1 MTNLIKWHDY
11 RMEATQEN
19 VRVMLNRIGPDL
31 FLKWLDVQYAD
42 TMAHSGYYRKEK
54 LQRITDVKKCYEEV
68 TDAGQCYSLKNLKLT
83 GQDLISMGVKPGPRI
98 GQMLNLALE
107 QVLKCP
113 EKNQRDYLLFYAD
126 TLIAEDKTD
135 K

>member
-1 MTNLIKWHDY
+1 
-11 RMEATQEN
+11 
-19 VRVMLNRIGPDL
+19 MLNRIGPDL

-42 TMAHSGYYRKEK
+42 TMAQSGYYRKEK

-98 GQMLNLALE
+98 GQMLNLAL
-107 QVLKCP
+107 
-113 EKNQRDYLLFYAD
+113 
-126 TLIAEDKTD
+126 
-135 K
+135 